1 MTLLIQKPIKRVAI
15 IGGGP
20 GGLAAARALRNENSF
35 ETITI
40 FERNDHTGGTW
51 YVRLIHAYQLL
62 TYHYIKEI
70 LGGNQHATSISF
82 YKCSR
87 GRFYTVI

>member
-1 MTLLIQKPIKRVAI
+1 MTLSIQKPIKRVAI

-20 GGLAAARALRNENSF
+20 GGLAAARALRDENSF

-51 YVRLIHAYQLL
+51 YVELRNSTHQLL
-62 TYHYIKEI
+62 TYLYYKEI
-70 LGGNQHATSISF
+70 FGRNQPTASISLD
-82 YKCSR
+82 KC
-87 GRFYTVI
+87 FTC